1 MSQRALRIA
10 LIVLTLLGL
19 AVASYVTYVHYS
31 GIKPA
36 CTAGEACIKVQTS
49 RYSEIE
55 GVPVALVGLIGYVAI
70 LVSLLAPED
79 ERTRFITAALTLGG
93 FGFSLYLTYRE
104 VFSIHA
110 ICEECLSS
118 AIIMTIMM
126 LLSVWR
132 FLRGDIDA
140 TRALRARVDAEEA
153 DAGAQLGA
161 TQPSQP

>member
-1 MSQRALRIA
+1 MSQRALRIT

-36 CTAGEACIKVQTS
+36 CTAGEACTKVQTS
-49 RYSEIE
+49 RYAEIE
-55 GVPVALVGLIGYVAI
+55 GVPVALVGLIGYLAI
-70 LVSLLAPED
+70 LLSLLAPED
-79 ERTRFITAALTLGG
+79 ERTRFLTAALTLGG

-126 LLSVWR
+126 CLSVWR
-132 FLRGDIDA
+132 YLRGDIDA
-140 TRALRARVDAEEA
+140 TRALRARTDAEEA
-153 DAGAQLGA
+153 DAGAALGA
-161 TQPSQP
+161 TQS